1 MAIMPQGM
9 KVPRKEGKKV
19 KVTQQ
24 NVIDGDVEADVLFAS
39 AAKMY
44 KQLKAQNAEMRKE
57 YIVLKAENAGFK
69 TEREAL
75 KVENADLK
83 QDKAGLELYVK
94 SLRKKNK
101 RLLLEVEELKTGSK
115 LAAENAVLRDKLF
128 RYELSG
134 PPPELFD
141 LS

>member
-1 MAIMPQGM
+1 MPQGM
-9 KVPRKEGKKV
+9 HGGKKAD
-19 KVTQQ
+19 KKRAVTQQ
-24 NVIDGDVEADVLFAS
+24 NVIDGDVDADVLFAS

-44 KQLKAQNAEMRKE
+44 KQLKAENAEMQRE
-57 YIVLKAENAGFK
+57 NPVLKAENAGFK
-69 TEREAL
+69 TEQKAL

-83 QDKAGLELYVK
+83 QEKEGLELYVK
-94 SLRKKNK
+94 SLRKTNKGLLVELEDMKN
-101 RLLLEVEELKTGSK
+101 ESK
-115 LAAENAVLRDKLF
+115 LATENAMLRDKLF

>member
-1 MAIMPQGM
+1 MPN
-9 KVPRKEGKKV
+9 KPKKEGKKV

-24 NVIDGDVEADVLFAS
+24 SVIDGEVEADVLFAS

-44 KQLKAQNAEMRKE
+44 KG
-57 YIVLKAENAGFK
+57 LKAENEVLGAENYDLGAENQLLR
-69 TEREAL
+69 TEDKGL
-75 KVENADLK
+75 KAENADLK

-94 SLRKKNK
+94 ALRKKNK
-101 RLLLEVEELKTGSK
+101 RLLVELEALKMDSN
-115 LAAENAVLRDKLF
+115 LAENAILRDKLF